1 MQVLIKK
8 KNNKKMNY
16 KEDLDIKLQKVN
28 LAIAEINDCEFDTD
42 KQRKLKLEILSK
54 IKKEIIL
61 KGLKLNLNY

>member
-1 MQVLIKK
+1 
-8 KNNKKMNY
+8 MNY
-16 KEDLDIKLQKVN
+16 KEDLGIKLQKVN

>member
-1 MQVLIKK
+1 
-8 KNNKKMNY
+8 MNY

-28 LAIAEINDCEFDTD
+28 LAIAEINECQFDTH

>member
-1 MQVLIKK
+1 
-8 KNNKKMNY
+8 MNY
-16 KEDLDIKLQKVN
+16 KKDLDIKLQKVN
-28 LAIAEINDCEFDTD
+28 LAIAEINHCEFDTD

>member
-1 MQVLIKK
+1 MKLKK
-8 KNNKKMNY
+8 INY
-16 KEDLDIKLQKVN
+16 KEDLEIKLQKVN

-42 KQRKLKLEILSK
+42 KQRNLKLEILSK

>member
-1 MQVLIKK
+1 
-8 KNNKKMNY
+8 MNY

-28 LAIAEINDCEFDTD
+28 LAIAEINDYEFDTD

-61 KGLKLNLNY
+61 QGIKLNLNY

>member
-1 MQVLIKK
+1 
-8 KNNKKMNY
+8 MNY

>member
-1 MQVLIKK
+1 
-8 KNNKKMNY
+8 MNY

-28 LAIAEINDCEFDTD
+28 LAIAEINDCEFDTH

-61 KGLKLNLNY
+61 KGLKLNYNC

>member
-1 MQVLIKK
+1 
-8 KNNKKMNY
+8 MNY
-16 KEDLDIKLQKVN
+16 KEDLEIKLQKVN

-61 KGLKLNLNY
+61 KGLQLNLNY

>member
-61 KGLKLNLNY
+61 KGLKLNLKY

>member
-1 MQVLIKK
+1 
-8 KNNKKMNY
+8 MNY

-61 KGLKLNLNY
+61 KGLKLNLDY

>member
-1 MQVLIKK
+1 
-8 KNNKKMNY
+8 MNY

-54 IKKEIIL
+54 IKKDIIL
-61 KGLKLNLNY
+61 KGIKLNLNY

>member
-1 MQVLIKK
+1 
-8 KNNKKMNY
+8 MNY
-16 KEDLDIKLQKVN
+16 KEDLEINLQKVN

-61 KGLKLNLNY
+61 KGIKFNLNY

>member
-1 MQVLIKK
+1 
-8 KNNKKMNY
+8 MNY

-28 LAIAEINDCEFDTD
+28 LAIAEINDCEFDTH